1 MGSDMREFF
10 GDYFLKD
17 ENEML
22 DGCSHGMKQ
31 KIVIIA
37 FR

>member
-1 MGSDMREFF
+1 MVIVREFF

-22 DGCSHGMKQ
+22 GGYSHEMKQ